1 MKDGSVSPMILS
13 KFDALESAERQRSE
27 CFLGDNSP
35 QELWNTFK
43 NKPGKSSFMKQTEL
57 KTDEFEFDTITKID
71 VGARLVVE
79 LKGCKITPSNEK
91 ESSYEKN

>member
-1 MKDGSVSPMILS
+1 
-13 KFDALESAERQRSE
+13 
-27 CFLGDNSP
+27 
-35 QELWNTFK
+35 
-43 NKPGKSSFMKQTEL
+43 MKQTEL